1 MIRVITTSTARY
13 YEQKVEEAG
22 KVPGLKH
29 QLAHAQENATTWQS
43 QAADYQKQLDGERER
58 TDLLTTELRQ
68 LRARLDDETAYLR
81 EEGKPLPDLFHQML
95 QRLREPSDAP
105 IARKELALL
114 FLERWV
120 AQLTPEERR
129 SPMGGILGAITN
141 PVPRTQEQDGDG
153 EEHQKQDEAEA
164 PSAPAPKRVE
174 QMLAAATLR
183 GPDPFPGI
191 G

>member
-1 MIRVITTSTARY
+1 
-13 YEQKVEEAG
+13 
-22 KVPGLKH
+22 
-29 QLAHAQENATTWQS
+29 
-43 QAADYQKQLDGERER
+43 
-58 TDLLTTELRQ
+58 
-68 LRARLDDETAYLR
+68 
-81 EEGKPLPDLFHQML
+81 
-95 QRLREPSDAP
+95 
-105 IARKELALL
+105 
-114 FLERWV
+114 
-120 AQLTPEERR
+120 
-129 SPMGGILGAITN
+129 MGGILGAITN